1 MDNTTLPKLA
11 LVTGAAGGIGKAIV
25 EALYIAG
32 WDVAA
37 NDLEETASFKSQL
50 DATRASISTVQPTPT
65 LLKAFYADVGDENA
79 VEQLFE
85 SIDAECGRSPDLL
98 VNNAGVQTWKPL
110 LDLELTDWQ
119 RTISTNLTGC
129 FLTIRSFAK
138 RRVELGQGG
147 AIINIGSGCNA
158 LAFPNLVD
166 YTASKGGVEMLTKSA
181 ALELGQFGIRVNCLA
196 PGAIETERTQQESSE
211 YATSWAALTPLG
223 RVGCPADVASAILL
237 LASDKAEFISGQTL
251 NVDGGLFSRAIWPEQ
266 Y

>member
-1 MDNTTLPKLA
+1 MAQESQPKLA
-11 LVTGAAGGIGKAIV
+11 LVTGAAGGIGQSIV
-25 EALYIAG
+25 ETLWSAG

-37 NDLEETASFKSQL
+37 NDLEESEAFASQL
-50 DATRASISTVQPTPT
+50 DATRQMASIDDPTM
-65 LLKAFYADVGDENA
+65 LKAVYADVGNESA
-79 VEQLFE
+79 VELLFQT
-85 SIDAECGRSPDLL
+85 IDKEFGRSPDLL

-110 LDLELTDWQ
+110 LDLELADWQ
-119 RTISTNLTGC
+119 RTISTNLTGT

-138 RRVELGQGG
+138 HRVEIGQSGV
-147 AIINIGSGCNA
+147 IINIGSGCNA

-196 PGAIETERTQQESSE
+196 PGAIETERTKEE
-211 YATSWAALTPLG
+211 AGDYAASWSALTPLG
-223 RVGCPADVASAILL
+223 RVGRPVDVAKAILL
-237 LASDKAEFISGQTL
+237 LASDKADFISGQTL